1 MAMDAVTRC
10 ALPEADRVASAQA
23 GDLLRRAARAGDAV
37 AILVVRADG
46 SGEERVLLAPAAA
59 SAVGDLLARVAEGA
73 AVAVLAEDAEVSP
86 EDAAAI
92 LGVSRPLVRRRM
104 DAGALPFRRVGAHR
118 RLRLADVLELRRSE
132 APVRAALEE
141 LAADTEDLERHGL

>member
-1 MAMDAVTRC
+1 MVMDAMARC
-10 ALPEADRVASAQA
+10 VLPDAERAA
-23 GDLLRRAARAGDAV
+23 GARAADLLRRAARAGDAV
-37 AILVVRADG
+37 ELRVVRADG
-46 SGEERVLLAPAAA
+46 GGEERLPLTPAAA
-59 SAVGDLLARVAEGA
+59 GAAGELLARAAGGG
-73 AVAVLAEDAEVSP
+73 AVALLAEDAEVSP

-118 RLRLADVLELRRSE
+118 RLRLADVLELRRRE